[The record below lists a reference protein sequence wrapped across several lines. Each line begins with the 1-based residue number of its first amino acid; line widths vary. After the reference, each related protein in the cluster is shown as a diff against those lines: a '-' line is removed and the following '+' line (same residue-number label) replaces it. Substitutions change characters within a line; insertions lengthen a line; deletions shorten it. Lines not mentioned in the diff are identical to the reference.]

1 MAAKRSKHAK
11 PKQKRK
17 RPARLAKKLLAIRQR
32 LNLSQDGMIRR
43 LGLEQEIERDYIS
56 KYERGIL
63 EPTLKVLLAYARAI
77 SSTGHGEFL
86 ETLID
91 DKQHLP
97 VKLPADPDR
106 QLHAIRAQSTQT
118 RKKTRS

>member
-1 MAAKRSKHAK
+1 MAAKHSKHAR

-17 RPARLAKKLLAIRQR
+17 RPARLARKLLTIRQR

-43 LGLEQEIERDYIS
+43 LGLEQEIERDYVS

-63 EPTLKVLLAYARAI
+63 EPTLNILLAYARAI
-77 SSTGHGEFL
+77 SITGQGEFL

-91 DKQHLP
+91 DKQKLP
-97 VKLPADPDR
+97 ARLPADPDR
-106 QLHAIRAQSTQT
+106 QLRAIREQSTGTQ
-118 RKKTRS
+118 KKTKS

>member
-1 MAAKRSKHAK
+1 MAATHSKHAR
-11 PKQKRK
+11 PNPKRK
-17 RPARLAKKLLAIRQR
+17 KPARLAEKLLTIRQR

-63 EPTLKVLLAYARAI
+63 EPTLNVLLAYARTI
-77 SSTGHGEFL
+77 SSTGYGEFL

-91 DKQHLP
+91 DTQDLP
-97 VKLPADPDR
+97 ARLPADPDR
-106 QLHAIRAQSTQT
+106 QLRAIRAQSIAA
-118 RKKTRS
+118 RKKTKS